1 MKEPLAVIFDTE
13 TTGLIQHSSTPLDRQ
28 PEIIEFCGVLC
39 NGLTLEPIADPVVF
53 KCKPRTTVLDP
64 KITQITGL
72 TLDDLKDSPSWAR
85 QLPQVED
92 LFLGADT
99 GIAHNC
105 DYDIGMLSLEQQRL
119 NRMNKFPWP
128 RNQICTVQATKHI
141 KGHRLKLGELYEYL
155 FGTPM
160 GDAHRAEIDVLNLA
174 KVAAE
179 LRRQNII

>member
-1 MKEPLAVIFDTE
+1 
-13 TTGLIQHSSTPLDRQ
+13 
-28 PEIIEFCGVLC
+28 
-39 NGLTLEPIADPVVF
+39 
-53 KCKPRTTVLDP
+53 
-64 KITQITGL
+64 
-72 TLDDLKDSPSWAR
+72 
-85 QLPQVED
+85 
-92 LFLGADT
+92 
-99 GIAHNC
+99 
-105 DYDIGMLSLEQQRL
+105 MLSLEQQRL